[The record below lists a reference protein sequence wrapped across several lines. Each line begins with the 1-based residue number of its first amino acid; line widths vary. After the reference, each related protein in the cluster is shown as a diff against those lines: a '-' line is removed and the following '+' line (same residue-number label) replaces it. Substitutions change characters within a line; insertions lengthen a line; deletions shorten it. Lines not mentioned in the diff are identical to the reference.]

1 MSADTRTVE
10 ILQYTLQPGMGA
22 AFHRIMS
29 EISAPLHRR
38 CAIDVV
44 SFGNSL
50 HNPDCYYLIRAF
62 ESIESMD
69 KILEE
74 FYAGDDW
81 RLGPREEIIGCI
93 ENSLKTILILPLQ
106 SVEGLRVQ

>member
-1 MSADTRTVE
+1 MTANIRTVE
-10 ILQYTLQPGMGA
+10 ILQYILQPGTGA
-22 AFHRIMS
+22 KFHRVMK
-29 EISAPLHRR
+29 EISVPLHRR

-74 FYAGDDW
+74 FYAGDNW
-81 RLGPREEIIGCI
+81 RFGPREEIVRCI
-93 ENSLKTILILPLQ
+93 ENSIKTVLSLPLQ
-106 SVEGLRVQ
+106 SVEGLRA